1 MTDRDFSAHTLMHR
15 MNMELVSL
23 SPQEC
28 VIRMPVE
35 GNRQRA
41 GFLHGGASAALVET
55 AGSFAANE
63 HAQTIAEDT
72 PLVAVGV
79 ELSIQHIAAAA
90 DGYVTATATAVQLG
104 RSRCVHRV
112 DVKNEDGEMI
122 STALISNQIIR
133 PRK

>member
-1 MTDRDFSAHTLMHR
+1 MTSKDFAEHTLMHR
-15 MNMELVSL
+15 MNMELTSL

-28 VIRMPVE
+28 IIRMPIE

-63 HAQTIAEDT
+63 HAQSMSED
-72 PLVAVGV
+72 LVAVGV
-79 ELSIQHIAAAA
+79 ELSIQHISAAA
-90 DGYVTATATAVQLG
+90 DGYVTATATSVQLG

-122 STALISNQIIR
+122 STALISNQIIKA
-133 PRK
+133 RK